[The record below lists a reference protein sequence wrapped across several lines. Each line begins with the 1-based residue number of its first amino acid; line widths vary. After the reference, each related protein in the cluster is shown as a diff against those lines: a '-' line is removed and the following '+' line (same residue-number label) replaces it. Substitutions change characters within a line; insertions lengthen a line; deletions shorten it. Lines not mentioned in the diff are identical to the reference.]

1 MKYKK
6 LSTVTLSFLSAGLAL
21 LGFGACGPSDK
32 LQKEVNSLNKL
43 IRAKQSASE
52 RIGRAECV
60 YGGPNLN
67 DGSWEIR
74 KSPEQ
79 IELEQLIKRRDSLQS
94 IIDKRKTK

>member
-1 MKYKK
+1 MKHKK

-21 LGFGACGPSDK
+21 LGFGACDPSDK

-60 YGGPNLN
+60 YGGPNLS

-79 IELEQLIKRRDSLQS
+79 IELEQLIKQLLQ
-94 IIDKRKTK
+94 IQILLTK